1 MSAPPPPNSSALGH
15 SLELTDQ
22 QLAAELRKYSGKGP
36 TNHPVGELLARH
48 WEAAFSYALLC
59 TDGAHPAGMLTTAAF
74 TRLFEEAL
82 TGSGPTAAW
91 RPEVLVAVRRIA
103 GEWAADQRREML
115 HPVLRSASGEGDGD
129 GVAARLLPSETRRL
143 VSRSFQRLGAPARC
157 LLWHVD
163 VEAEQLDEPAAL
175 LGLNPDDAAV
185 KLERAR
191 EFLRSGCLD
200 VHRELA
206 PDQECRRYSRLLD
219 VSLRRDDNVFD
230 PDLHDHLAGCRHCR
244 HAAEQL
250 NHRDGR
256 TAALLAEAVLG
267 WSAWE
272 YLDSRPGRGAPDVAA
287 APEAGGE
294 RTGSTAAAMR
304 GGEPFAPAATDP
316 FAPAV
321 TDSFAPAVT
330 DPFAR
335 AATAVFSPAVTDP
348 FARAGTEAFA
358 SAGTEAFASAGAAA
372 FAPTVV
378 ESGATEALAAVAAG
392 RGGGSRALR
401 NPRRRTGILGTA
413 RTGGGPETS
422 STAPRGEVPGDTDAL
437 RPAPPADAPRAGSRS
452 AARRAQRRLRDRR
465 HHLALAV
472 LTVSASVFVPLAL
485 WAAPWS
491 SGDGDGVAGAAGE
504 GGTGKRAE
512 PDASPTWVGAAEGD
526 PNGTLRGRLRNAD
539 SGLCIGLDGKK
550 PVTGAEAVLVPCS
563 ASADQQWAYETDGR
577 LRSAAAPDLCL
588 DSHLGY
594 SVLLGACT
602 GESQPGAKNVR
613 YDFTLQGTFVP
624 RWNQELA
631 LTPVSSDRDAALVL
645 KARADDSD
653 VQRWLTDASTDEL
666 QMESVNWQVISES
679 RAPALRTSQPT
690 RTPSPTATS
699 PETTREPQP
708 TATPS
713 TPAPGYPSWDA
724 CDYVDCS
731 GDGRGGS
738 GSHGG
743 GGRH

>member
-1 MSAPPPPNSSALGH
+1 
-15 SLELTDQ
+15 
-22 QLAAELRKYSGKGP
+22 
-36 TNHPVGELLARH
+36 
-48 WEAAFSYALLC
+48 
-59 TDGAHPAGMLTTAAF
+59 
-74 TRLFEEAL
+74 
-82 TGSGPTAAW
+82 
-91 RPEVLVAVRRIA
+91 
-103 GEWAADQRREML
+103 
-115 HPVLRSASGEGDGD
+115 
-129 GVAARLLPSETRRL
+129 
-143 VSRSFQRLGAPARC
+143 
-157 LLWHVD
+157 VD

-230 PDLHDHLAGCRHCR
+230 PDLHEHLAGCRHCR

-272 YLDSRPGRGAPDVAA
+272 YLDSRPGRAAPDVAVVRDA
-287 APEAGGE
+287 ESE
-294 RTGSTAAAMR
+294 RTGGAVAAAMR
-304 GGEPFAPAATDP
+304 GGEPFAPAGTGP
-316 FAPAV
+316 FAPAA
-321 TDSFAPAVT
+321 TAPFAPAAT
-330 DPFAR
+330 GPF
-335 AATAVFSPAVTDP
+335 AATAS
-348 FARAGTEAFA
+348 FA
-358 SAGTEAFASAGAAA
+358 SAGTGPFAATESFARAAAGAGAPTAGAVPPTGAEA
-372 FAPTVV
+372 FAPTAA
-378 ESGATEALAAVAAG
+378 ESRATEAPAALAAEG
-392 RGGGSRALR
+392 HRGSRALR
-401 NPRRRTGILGTA
+401 NARRRTGAPGAA
-413 RTGGGPETS
+413 RTQDGTETAS
-422 STAPRGEVPGDTDAL
+422 AAPRGEVPENIDAP
-437 RPAPPADAPRAGSRS
+437 RPAPRATGPRAGSRS

-491 SGDGDGVAGAAGE
+491 SGDGDGATGAAGE

-512 PDASPTWVGAAEGD
+512 PDTSPTWVGAAEGD

-594 SVLLGACT
+594 SVLLAACT

-645 KARADDSD
+645 KPRADDSD
-653 VQRWLTDASTDEL
+653 VQRWLTDASTDALE
-666 QMESVNWQVISES
+666 MESVNWQVISES
-679 RAPALRTSQPT
+679 RTPAPRTSQPT

-699 PETTREPQP
+699 PEPTGEPQP
-708 TATPS
+708 TATA
-713 TPAPGYPSWDA
+713 TAPAPSYPSWDA

-731 GDGRGGS
+731 GDGYGGRP
-738 GSHGG
+738 GTHGG

>member
-1 MSAPPPPNSSALGH
+1 VSAPPPPNSSALGH

-230 PDLHDHLAGCRHCR
+230 PDLHDHLTGCRHCR

-272 YLDSRPGRGAPDVAA
+272 YLDSRPGRAAPDA
-287 APEAGGE
+287 APALSPAAGSEQTGHE
-294 RTGSTAAAMR
+294 RTGNARWGSAPAAMR
-304 GGEPFAPAATDP
+304 GGEPFTPAATDLFAPAATD
-316 FAPAV
+316 
-321 TDSFAPAVT
+321 T
-330 DPFAR
+330 FAR
-335 AATAVFSPAVTDP
+335 AAT
-348 FARAGTEAFA
+348 GAFA
-358 SAGTEAFASAGAAA
+358 HTTAEA
-372 FAPTVV
+372 FAPTTAEAFAPTTA
-378 ESGATEALAAVAAG
+378 ESGATEGLGAVAAG
-392 RGGGSRALR
+392 SGRGSRALR
-401 NPRRRTGILGTA
+401 NTRRRTGILGAT
-413 RTGGGPETS
+413 RPQGRPETTS
-422 STAPRGEVPGDTDAL
+422 AAPRGEVSEDTDGL
-437 RPAPPADAPRAGSRS
+437 RPAPPAGAPRDGSRS

-491 SGDGDGVAGAAGE
+491 SGDGDGSTGAAGE

-526 PNGTLRGRLRNAD
+526 PNGTLRGRLRNAE

-594 SVLLGACT
+594 SVLLAACT

-645 KARADDSD
+645 KARADDSE

-679 RAPALRTSQPT
+679 RAPAPRTSPT

-699 PETTREPQP
+699 PEPTREPQP

-713 TPAPGYPSWDA
+713 TPAPGYPSWDV

-731 GDGRGGS
+731 GDGYGGRP